1 MSKEREDKTI
11 VSSVHSRQAR
21 PKNASLVQIYGTD
34 LGRRF
39 IITED
44 FTIGRDER
52 NHLVLLDENVSRFH
66 AQLSVRE
73 AIYLVDK
80 ESTNGTWVNDE
91 VIEVHRLNNGDI
103 IQIGSCILKYI
114 SSGNAEALYYEEI
127 YQMMIKDGLTGVA
140 NRRYLD
146 EFLER
151 ELAGALRHE
160 RPLSIAVVDADR
172 FKSINDNHGHVAGDL
187 VLKQLAQTINKTI
200 RRDELLARYGGEEFL
215 VVMPESNLEQA
226 TVLGEKI
233 RHMVEQT
240 PVTFENQRIPVTV
253 SIGIA
258 ELSPQATCPEAFIQ
272 LADSALYRAKKLG
285 RNQVQVYCPAQDAS
299 NTDNKL

>member
-1 MSKEREDKTI
+1 MSKKREDKTI
-11 VSSVHSRQAR
+11 VSSVHSKQEG
-21 PKNASLVQIYGTD
+21 PKNASLVQIYGAD

-66 AQLSVRE
+66 AQLSVRD

-91 VIEVHRLNNGDI
+91 EVEIHRLKNGDI
-103 IQIGSCILKYI
+103 IQIGSSIFKYI

-140 NRRYLD
+140 NRRHLD

-151 ELAGALRHE
+151 ELAGALRHK
-160 RPLSIAVVDADR
+160 RPLSIAVIDADR

-200 RRDELLARYGGEEFL
+200 RRDELLARYGGEEFV

-233 RHMVEQT
+233 RYMVEQT
-240 PVTFENQRIPVTV
+240 PVTFENLRIPVTV
-253 SIGIA
+253 SVGIA
-258 ELSPQATCPEAFIQ
+258 GLSPEATCPEAFIK
-272 LADSALYRAKKLG
+272 LADSALYRAKKVWKKSG
-285 RNQVQVYCPAQDAS
+285 TGVPPRPRS
-299 NTDNKL
+299 K